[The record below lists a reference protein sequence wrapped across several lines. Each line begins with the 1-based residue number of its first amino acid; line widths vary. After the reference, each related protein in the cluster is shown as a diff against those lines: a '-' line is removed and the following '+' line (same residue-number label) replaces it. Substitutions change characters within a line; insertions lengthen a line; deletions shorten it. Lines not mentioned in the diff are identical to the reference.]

1 MINETLRL
9 LVAVATINPAA
20 TLPRQGGTPLTGNSS
35 MSDAAISLA
44 SQYGWSL
51 AGLFGL
57 VAIAALFLRLAQL
70 RRHSRRLLAALN
82 NMPQGLC
89 MWSPTGRLILCNER
103 YGQMYHLSTDLTTP
117 GVSLRDLLDHRI
129 KVGTLSA
136 TATSISPTC

>member
-1 MINETLRL
+1 
-9 LVAVATINPAA
+9 
-20 TLPRQGGTPLTGNSS
+20 

-129 KVGTLSA
+129 KVGTFIGNRDQYIADLL
-136 TATSISPTC
+136 TSISKGKTISHVREDEGRFISISVACR